1 MKLLFVNCCISRRG
15 TGSRTHALA
24 EAFLTAF
31 RAAHP
36 DAAVEEITQETLL
49 ALKPFDTAL
58 LQKRDALAEAGNF
71 DAPVY
76 ALARQFREADAV
88 VVAAP
93 FWDLSYPAALRTY
106 IEYISA
112 DLSLYRGGLLR
123 RLRRAMAGVSHQ
135 RRRCGAGGQH
145 RCAPLAAVSRHV
157 RYSEI

>member
-15 TGSRTHALA
+15 AGSRTHALA
-24 EAFLTAF
+24 EAFLAAF

-36 DAAVEEITQETLL
+36 DAAEEEITPETLL
-49 ALKPFDTAL
+49 ALKPFDAAL

-112 DLSLYRGGLLR
+112 VGLTYHYTEAGCCGDCAAQWLVYLTSGGDVER
-123 RLRRAMAGVSHQ
+123 
-135 RRRCGAGGQH
+135 
-145 RCAPLAAVSRHV
+145 
-157 RYSEI
+157 

>member
-15 TGSRTHALA
+15 AGSRTHALA
-24 EAFLTAF
+24 EALLTAF

-36 DAAVEEITQETLL
+36 DAAVEEITPETLL
-49 ALKPFDTAL
+49 ALKPFDAAL

-112 DLSLYRGGLLR
+112 VGLTYHYT
-123 RLRRAMAGVSHQ
+123 RRAAAATAPRNGWCISPAAAMWSGRTASVCST
-135 RRRCGAGGQH
+135 GG
-145 RCAPLAAVSRHV
+145 S
-157 RYSEI
+157 